1 MKDWGDFVM
10 KRSEYMKQMKKRNT
24 KKWLL
29 LTLIALISM
38 VVFSLVSLRIYAQI
52 AGAPPLTVPKASVF
66 LDSEGNQIG
75 DHFTKERRYWMELDE
90 LSPYII
96 DATIAVEDKDFYKH
110 NGFDYSRI
118 AGAIIA
124 DIKAGAKVQGASTLT
139 QQYARNL
146 YLSHEKT
153 WTRKINEALYAYRIE
168 LFYDKDEIIEGYLNT
183 VYYGHGMY
191 GVEAASRYYFGKS
204 ASDLTLAE
212 AAMLAGVPKG
222 PSIYSPIANIEKAT
236 DRQQLIL
243 KLMTDQGKITAEA
256 KDAATTEQ
264 LVYKNEDWKTNNVVA
279 PYFLDTVWAEAED
292 ILADKN
298 YSISEGGWT
307 IQTTL
312 NVAHQNAAEKV
323 VQENMPDSDLQ
334 VGFVSMEPHTGY
346 VTALIGGRDYSASSF
361 NRVTSGKRQP
371 GSILKTM
378 LYAAALENGYSPL
391 TFMDVSE
398 TTFTYDRGKGSYK
411 PQNVNGKFAE
421 QELPL
426 AQALAISDNIYAV
439 KTLQDIGYG
448 KFNKSL
454 KKFGLPTSDKEEPSL
469 ALGTTESTLLQ
480 LTGAYNKVASDGK
493 GVKPTTILS
502 IKNANGDVVYK
513 APKKAKSDDQ
523 VLTEQQAAVLTH
535 MLAGIFDPVY
545 NDYSPA
551 TGTGLRSKM
560 THNYAAK
567 TGTTN
572 SDQWMIGY
580 STKLTAGVWNGY
592 DQGKT
597 LSVSADMAASKQIWI
612 DFMEAAHAGL
622 ENEEFKIPNG
632 VKAVN
637 IDINTGKLANNSC
650 TDAQRTMYLLE
661 DQVPTEECTSSWFD
675 PNWLNPDNW
684 FEETPEEEESG
695 AWDWLLNWFRE
706 DQMSF

>member
-1 MKDWGDFVM
+1 M
-10 KRSEYMKQMKKRNT
+10 KRSEYLKQVKRRNI
-24 KKWLL
+24 KKWIF
-29 LTLIALISM
+29 LTSIALVSM
-38 VVFSLVSLRIYAQI
+38 VVFALISLRIYAQI

-75 DHFTKERRYWMELDE
+75 DHFTEERRYWMELED

-153 WTRKINEALYAYRIE
+153 WTRKINEALYAYRLE
-168 LFYDKDEIIEGYLNT
+168 VFYEKDEIIEGYLNT

-191 GVEAASRYYFGKS
+191 GIEAASRYYFGKS

-212 AAMLAGVPKG
+212 AAMLAGIPKG

-236 DRQQLIL
+236 ARQQLIL
-243 KLMTDQGKITAEA
+243 KLMADQGKITAEA
-256 KDAATTEQ
+256 KNAAMTEQ
-264 LVYKNEDWKTNNVVA
+264 LVYKNEEWRTNNVLA
-279 PYFLDTVWAEAED
+279 PYFLDVVWAEAED
-292 ILADKN
+292 VLAEKN
-298 YSISEGGWT
+298 YSVSEGGWT

-312 NVAHQNAAEKV
+312 NVAHQKAAEKV
-323 VQENMPDSDLQ
+323 VQENMPNSELQ

-346 VTALIGGRDYSASSF
+346 VTALIGGRDYSTSSF

-371 GSILKTM
+371 GSILKTI

-391 TFMDVSE
+391 TFKDVSE
-398 TTFTYDRGKGSYK
+398 TTFTYDRGKGSYT
-411 PQNVNGKFAE
+411 PQNINGKFAKE
-421 QELPL
+421 DLPL

-439 KTLQDIGYG
+439 KTLQDIGYS
-448 KFNKSL
+448 KFNKTL
-454 KKFGLPTSDKEEPSL
+454 EKFGLPTSDKEEPAL
-469 ALGTTESTLLQ
+469 ALGTTESTLFN
-480 LTGAYNKVASDGK
+480 LTGAYNKIASYGKDVA
-493 GVKPTTILS
+493 PTTILS
-502 IKNANGDVVYK
+502 IKNAKGEVVYE
-513 APKKAKSDDQ
+513 ASKKEEKE
-523 VLTEQQAAVLTH
+523 VLSEQQAAVLTH
-535 MLAGIFDPVY
+535 MLSGIFDPVY

-560 THNYAAK
+560 TQTYAAK

-580 STKLTAGVWNGY
+580 STRLTAGVWNGY

-597 LSVSADMAASKQIWI
+597 LSVQADMAASKQIWI
-612 DFMEAAHAGL
+612 DFMEAAHTGL
-622 ENEEFKIPNG
+622 ENESFKVPNG
-632 VKAVN
+632 VKAVT
-637 IDINTGKLANNSC
+637 IDLESGKLANASC
-650 TDAQRTMYLLE
+650 PNAQKSMYLLE
-661 DQVPTEECTSSWFD
+661 EQVPSEECSTSWFEGD
-675 PNWLNPDNW
+675 WLNPDNW
-684 FEETPEEEESG
+684 FEKKEEKEDEG
-695 AWDWLLNWFRE
+695 GPWDWLLNWFSD
-706 DQMSF
+706 DQVNY

>member
-1 MKDWGDFVM
+1 M
-10 KRSEYMKQMKKRNT
+10 KRSEYLKQVKKRNV

-29 LTLIALISM
+29 LTTIALISM
-38 VVFSLVSLRIYAQI
+38 VVFSLISLRIYAQI

-75 DHFTKERRYWMELDE
+75 DHFTEERRYWVELED

-168 LFYDKDEIIEGYLNT
+168 VFYDKDEIIEGYLNT

-212 AAMLAGVPKG
+212 SAMLAGVPKG

-236 DRQQLIL
+236 GRQQLIL
-243 KLMTDQGKITAEA
+243 KLLADQGKITAEA
-256 KDAATTEQ
+256 KDTAVAEQ
-264 LVYKNEDWKTNNVVA
+264 LVYKNEEWKTNNVLA
-279 PYFLDTVWAEAED
+279 PYFLDVVWAEAEEV
-292 ILADKN
+292 LAEKN
-298 YSISEGGWT
+298 YSVSEGGWT

-312 NVAHQNAAEKV
+312 NVAHQKAAEKV
-323 VQENMPDSDLQ
+323 VQDNMPKSDLQ

-346 VTALIGGRDYSASSF
+346 VTALIGGRDYSTSSF
-361 NRVTSGKRQP
+361 NRVTSAKRQP
-371 GSILKTM
+371 GSIVKTM
-378 LYAAALENGYSPL
+378 LYAAALEAEYSPL
-391 TFMDVSE
+391 TFKDVSE

-411 PQNVNGKFAE
+411 PQNINGEFAKE
-421 QELPL
+421 DIPL

-439 KTLQDIGYG
+439 KTLQDIGYS
-448 KFNKSL
+448 KFNKML
-454 KKFGLPTSDKEEPSL
+454 EQFGLPTSDKEEPSL
-469 ALGTTESTLLQ
+469 ALGTTESTLFN
-480 LTGAYNKVASDGK
+480 LTSAYNKVASYGQ
-493 GVKPTTILS
+493 GIEPTTILT
-502 IKNANGDVVYK
+502 IKNAKGDVVYE
-513 APKKAKSDDQ
+513 AAKKADNN

-535 MLAGIFDPVY
+535 MLTGIFDPVY

-560 THNYAAK
+560 THHYAAK

-580 STKLTAGVWNGY
+580 SPKLTAGVWNGY

-597 LSVSADMAASKQIWI
+597 LSVQADMAASKQIWI

-622 ENEEFKIPNG
+622 ENESFKVPNG
-632 VKAVN
+632 VKAVT
-637 IDINTGKLANNSC
+637 IDIASGKLANASC
-650 TDAQRTMYLLE
+650 PDAQKTMYLLE
-661 DQVPTEECTSSWFD
+661 EQVPTEECSTSWFEED
-675 PNWLNPDNW
+675 WLNPDKW
-684 FEETPEEEESG
+684 FEDEKEGEDGG
-695 AWDWLLNWFRE
+695 AWDWLLNWFRDDE
-706 DQMSF
+706 VTY